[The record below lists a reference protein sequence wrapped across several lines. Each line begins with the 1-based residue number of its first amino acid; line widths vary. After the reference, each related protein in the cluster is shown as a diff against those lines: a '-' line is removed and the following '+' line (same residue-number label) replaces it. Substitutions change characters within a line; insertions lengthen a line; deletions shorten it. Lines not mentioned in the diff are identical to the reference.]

1 MNLESDFSNV
11 NGKRIIKHRRVGSR
25 PTILNFSDEWRTT
38 SEGGKMKR
46 KPFREMRTVF
56 KNQKRDSV
64 SMTAMLNTYLSS
76 KNSKSTILKS
86 PPLAL
91 SHAKHATPPA
101 AAASEQKPDHSTS
114 TTTSTSTSTKTT
126 QAILA
131 VQDQNL
137 SFYTVHNAL
146 NESGQ
151 ETTTTYH
158 LNGSAIVG
166 FPPEGTSPHETHD
179 KESVL
184 AYLSADGFKGMPPP
198 PHNIHTYTHTHI
210 HTYTHA
216 SFFLHPCRVSS
227 PCNASQSLCSIV
239 SLLSFFPSFLSF
251 LSFLE
256 ERRNY

>member
-25 PTILNFSDEWRTT
+25 PTILNFSDEWRIT
-38 SEGGKMKR
+38 SEDGGKMKR

-64 SMTAMLNTYLSS
+64 SMTAMLNSYLSS
-76 KNSKSTILKS
+76 KNSKSTILKG

-91 SHAKHATPPA
+91 SHAKRAAPPA
-101 AAASEQKPDHSTS
+101 AAAEQKTDQSSSTS
-114 TTTSTSTSTKTT
+114 SSTTSTKTT
-126 QAILA
+126 QAIPA
-131 VQDQNL
+131 VQDKSL

-151 ETTTTYH
+151 ETTTYH

-166 FPPEGTSPHETHD
+166 SPEGTPLHETHD
-179 KESVL
+179 MKESVL

-198 PHNIHTYTHTHI
+198 PLTHTHT
-210 HTYTHA
+210 HT
-216 SFFLHPCRVSS
+216 R
-227 PCNASQSLCSIV
+227 
-239 SLLSFFPSFLSF
+239 
-251 LSFLE
+251 
-256 ERRNY
+256 